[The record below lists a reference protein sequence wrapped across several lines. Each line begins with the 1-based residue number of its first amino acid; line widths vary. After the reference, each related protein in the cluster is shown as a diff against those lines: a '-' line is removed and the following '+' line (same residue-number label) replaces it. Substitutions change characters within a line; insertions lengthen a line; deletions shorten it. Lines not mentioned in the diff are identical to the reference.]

1 MVGFFDKSQSLSFKE
16 VCSISLADIMN
27 QNNSGFE
34 DVSLIYKYL
43 DEKHHHTQVSFFF
56 LSVLQFHKN
65 SAWCCCCIIQGFDSK
80 DSYRERIVY
89 VKVNFENPLNCA

>member
-16 VCSISLADIMN
+16 VCTISLADIMN

-43 DEKHHHTQVSFFF
+43 DEKHHHTHVSFFSF
-56 LSVLQFHKN
+56 LS
-65 SAWCCCCIIQGFDSK
+65 
-80 DSYRERIVY
+80 Y
-89 VKVNFENPLNCA
+89 NFIKLVCGVAAALFSD

>member
-43 DEKHHHTQVSFFF
+43 DEKHHHTQVSLFFFF
-56 LSVLQFHKN
+56 LSYNFIKIVHGVAAVLFR
-65 SAWCCCCIIQGFDSK
+65 DSILK
-80 DSYRERIVY
+80 ILIGKELYMSKLTLKI
-89 VKVNFENPLNCA
+89 L